1 MPRITIRLKLLLLSV
16 AMLSIPYVGFQYLRE
31 TERYLQSSLEDAL
44 LAVAGALA
52 ISLQDQRNLFRTTDD
67 EHSTT
72 YPLFVHALGY
82 PPHIDGYTDDWASYR
97 LWSDRFPAGIEPTSG
112 APAAAGF
119 ELVVG
124 EHDQYLNVLIE
135 VTDDVHIYQR
145 AGRFGPESADTVE
158 LLLPGTPGKPR
169 RIYLGT
175 AGPGPVTAYSI
186 TENWDFSRTRHPIT
200 NVIGEWRETDTG
212 YVVELRLPLALAGNA
227 LGVVVHD
234 KDALSKPSQA
244 VASVRGR
251 HDALPNALL
260 RTSGQLQR
268 MIARVGLKKGRRI
281 WIINR
286 SGQVLASGG
295 SLASESKRGA
305 INFLYTWVLP
315 SAHDSF
321 EDDLKSAS
329 RLRGAEVLRALN
341 GESATRWRSSPDERA
356 VIVSAAHP
364 VRAGNE
370 LVGAIVV
377 EETTNSIQTLQRDA
391 MASLFNQSIAVFLG
405 VSLILLLYASRL
417 SFRIG
422 RLRDQAEQAIDPY
435 GRVIGSISQ
444 STASDELGDL
454 SRSYSTM
461 LERLAEYNAYLES
474 MAAKLSHE
482 LRTPLAVVSSSLQN
496 LDTLPDTAAA
506 DPYLERA
513 REGMARLH
521 SLVSRL
527 SEAARL
533 EQSVASAEI
542 ARLGLLDLVSGCVE
556 GYRAAYA
563 DRRFELQAGAGEFNI
578 EGSDDLLA
586 QLLDKLISNA
596 VSFGTPDTPI
606 VVLLEELRDEISLTV
621 VNYGSVLPSA
631 MQKQIFN
638 SMVSLREARTD
649 NEPHLGLGL
658 FIARLIA
665 EFHGGSIR
673 AYNLDDANGVA
684 FEVTLPRSNSP
695 LP

>member
-52 ISLQDQRNLFRTTDD
+52 ISLQDQTSLFRSTDD
-67 EHSTT
+67 ENSAT

-82 PPHIDGYTDDWASYR
+82 PPHIDGYTDDWVNYR
-97 LWSDRFPAGIEPTSG
+97 LWSDRFNTGSDPSPGE
-112 APAAAGF
+112 PAAHGF

-124 EHDQYLNVLIE
+124 EHGQYLNVLIE
-135 VTDDVHIYQR
+135 VTDDVHVYQQ
-145 AGRFGPESADTVE
+145 AGSFDPESADTVE
-158 LLLPGTPGKPR
+158 LLLTGANGKPQ

-186 TENWDFSRTRHPIT
+186 TENWDFSATRHPIT
-200 NVIGEWRETDTG
+200 NVIGEWRETASG
-212 YVVELRLPLALAGNA
+212 YVVELRLPLAFAGNA

-234 KDALSKPSQA
+234 KDAPSKPSRA
-244 VASVRGR
+244 VASVRGP
-251 HDALPNALL
+251 HDVLPNVLL

-315 SAHDSF
+315 SANDSF

-370 LVGAIVV
+370 LIGAIVV

-391 MASLFNQSIAVFLG
+391 MASLFNQSIVVFLG
-405 VSLILLLYASRL
+405 VSVILLLYASRL

-422 RLRDQAEQAIDPY
+422 KLRDQAEQAIDPY

-444 STASDELGDL
+444 STANDELGDL
-454 SRSYSTM
+454 SRSYSSM

-496 LDTLPDTAAA
+496 LDDLPDSATAG
-506 DPYLERA
+506 PYLERA

-527 SEAARL
+527 SEASRL
-533 EQSVASAEI
+533 EQSVASAEV
-542 ARLGLLDLVSGCVE
+542 ARIGLLDLVTGCVD
-556 GYRAAYA
+556 GYRAAYD
-563 DRRFELQAGAGEFNI
+563 DRRFELRAEPGEFLI
-578 EGSDDLLA
+578 RGSDDLLA

-596 VSFGTPDTPI
+596 VSFGSPDRPI
-606 VVLLEELRDEISLTV
+606 VVELAESRDEISLTV

-665 EFHGGSIR
+665 EFHGGRIR
-673 AYNLDDANGVA
+673 AYNLEDENGVA
-684 FEVTLPRSNSP
+684 FEVTLPRSN
-695 LP
+695 

>member
-52 ISLQDQRNLFRTTDD
+52 ISLQDQTNLFRTTDD
-67 EHSTT
+67 EHSAT

-82 PPHIDGYTDDWASYR
+82 PPHIDGYTDDWANYR
-97 LWSDRFPAGIEPTSG
+97 LWSDRFTAGTDPMPHD
-112 APAAAGF
+112 PAAHGF

-124 EHDQYLNVLIE
+124 EHGQYLNVLIE
-135 VTDDVHIYQR
+135 ITDDVHVYQE
-145 AGRFGPESADTVE
+145 AGSFGPESADTVE
-158 LLLPGTPGKPR
+158 LLLAGADARPQ

-186 TENWDFSRTRHPIT
+186 TENWDFSETRHPIT
-200 NVIGEWRETDTG
+200 NVIGEWRETATG
-212 YVVELRLPLALAGNA
+212 YVVELRLPLAFIGNA

-234 KDALSKPSQA
+234 KDAPSEPSRA
-244 VASVRGR
+244 VASVRGP
-251 HDALPNALL
+251 HDVLPNALL

-305 INFLYTWVLP
+305 INFLYTWILP
-315 SAHDSF
+315 SANDSF

-391 MASLFNQSIAVFLG
+391 MASLFNQSIVVFLG

-422 RLRDQAEQAIDPY
+422 RLRDQAERAIDPY

-444 STASDELGDL
+444 STANDELGDL
-454 SRSYSTM
+454 SRSYSAM

-496 LDTLPDTAAA
+496 LDALPDSATA

-527 SEAARL
+527 SEASRL
-533 EQSVASAEI
+533 EQSVAGAEVGRI
-542 ARLGLLDLVSGCVE
+542 DLLDLVAGCVD
-556 GYRAAYA
+556 GYRAAYG
-563 DRRFELQAGAGEFNI
+563 DRRFELQAGAGEFTI
-578 EGSDDLLA
+578 QGSDDLLA

-596 VSFGTPDTPI
+596 VSFGAPDQPI
-606 VVLLEELRDEISLTV
+606 VIELAVSRDEISLAV

-665 EFHGGSIR
+665 EFHGGRIR
-673 AYNLDDANGVA
+673 AYNLEEANGVA
-684 FEVTLPRSNSP
+684 FEVTLPRSN
-695 LP
+695 

>member
-1 MPRITIRLKLLLLSV
+1 MPRITIRLKLLMLSV

-31 TERYLQSSLEDAL
+31 TERYLQSSLEDSL

-52 ISLQDQRNLFRTTDD
+52 ISLQDQTSLFRTTDD
-67 EHSTT
+67 EHSAT

-82 PPHIDGYTDDWASYR
+82 PPHIDGYTDDWANYR
-97 LWSDRFPAGIEPTSG
+97 LWSDRFAASNG
-112 APAAAGF
+112 APANKPAEHGF

-124 EHDQYLNVLIE
+124 EHGQYLYLLIE
-135 VTDDVHIYQR
+135 VSDEAYVYQR
-145 AGRFGPESADTVE
+145 ADSFDPASADTVE
-158 LLLPGTPGKPR
+158 LLLTGTDGNPR
-169 RIYLGT
+169 RIFLGT

-186 TENWDFSRTRHPIT
+186 TENWDFSETRHPVT
-200 NVIGEWRETDTG
+200 NVAGEWRETATG
-212 YVVELRLPLALAGNA
+212 YVVELRLPLAFVGDA

-234 KDALSKPSQA
+234 KDAPSA
-244 VASVRGR
+244 PSRTFASVRGA

-260 RTSGQLQR
+260 RTSAQLQR
-268 MIARVGLKKGRRI
+268 MIARVGMKDGRRL

-305 INFLYTWVLP
+305 INFLYTWILP
-315 SAHDSF
+315 SANDSF

-370 LVGAIVV
+370 LIGAIVV

-391 MASLFNQSIAVFLG
+391 MASLFNQSIGVFLG
-405 VSLILLLYASRL
+405 VSLFLLLFASRL

-444 STASDELGDL
+444 SKANDELGDL

-496 LDTLPDTAAA
+496 LDALPDGAA
-506 DPYLERA
+506 DGPYLERA

-527 SEAARL
+527 SEASRL
-533 EQSVASAEI
+533 EQSVASAEVS
-542 ARLGLLDLVSGCVE
+542 RLSLSDLVAGCVE
-556 GYRAAYA
+556 GYRAAYS
-563 DRRFELQAGAGEFNI
+563 DRQFELQMGAGDFMLT
-578 EGSDDLLA
+578 GSDDLLA

-596 VSFGTPDTPI
+596 VSFGAPDQPI
-606 VVLLEELRDEISLTV
+606 VIRLDDLRDAIRLSV

-658 FIARLIA
+658 FIARLVV
-665 EFHGGSIR
+665 EFHGGRIR
-673 AYNLDDANGVA
+673 AHNLDDAVGVA
-684 FEVTLPRSNSP
+684 FEVTLPRSI
-695 LP
+695 

>member
-52 ISLQDQRNLFRTTDD
+52 ISLQDQTNLFRSTDD
-67 EHSTT
+67 DHSAT

-82 PPHIDGYTDDWASYR
+82 PPHIDGYTDDWANYR
-97 LWSDRFPAGIEPTSG
+97 LWSDRFTTSSG
-112 APAAAGF
+112 VSPGAAAGEGF

-124 EHDQYLNVLIE
+124 EHGQYLNLLIE
-135 VTDDVHIYQR
+135 ISDDVRVYQE
-145 AGRFGPESADTVE
+145 AGSFGPESADTVE
-158 LLLPGTPGKPR
+158 LLLPGTNGSPR
-169 RIYLGT
+169 RIFLGT
-175 AGPGPVTAYSI
+175 AGPGPITAYSI
-186 TENWDFSRTRHPIT
+186 TENWDFSETRHPVT
-200 NVIGEWRETDTG
+200 NVLGEWRETATG
-212 YVVELRLPLALAGNA
+212 YVVELRLPLAFAGNA

-234 KDALSKPSQA
+234 KDAPSGPSRTI
-244 VASVRGR
+244 ASVRGS
-251 HDALPNALL
+251 HDVLPNALL

-315 SAHDSF
+315 SANDSF

-370 LVGAIVV
+370 LIGAIVV

-444 STASDELGDL
+444 STANDELGDL
-454 SRSYSTM
+454 SRSYSAM

-496 LDTLPDTAAA
+496 LDALPDGAAEG
-506 DPYLERA
+506 PYLERA
-513 REGMARLH
+513 REGMERLH

-527 SEAARL
+527 SEASRL
-533 EQSVASAEI
+533 EQSVASAEV
-542 ARLGLLDLVSGCVE
+542 ARIDLLDLVTGCVD
-556 GYRAAYA
+556 GYRAAYGE
-563 DRRFELQAGAGEFNI
+563 RRFELKSGPGEFI
-578 EGSDDLLA
+578 IKGSDDLVA
-586 QLLDKLISNA
+586 QLLDKLVSNA
-596 VSFGTPDTPI
+596 VSFGSPAEPI
-606 VVLLEELRDEISLTV
+606 VIKLAESRDAIALTV

-658 FIARLIA
+658 FIARLVA
-665 EFHGGSIR
+665 EFHGGRIR
-673 AYNLDDANGVA
+673 AYNLEDARGVA
-684 FEVTLPRSNSP
+684 FEVTLPRSN
-695 LP
+695 

>member
-1 MPRITIRLKLLLLSV
+1 MPRISIRLKLLLLSM

-52 ISLQDQRNLFRTTDD
+52 ISLQDQTNLFRSTDAD
-67 EHSTT
+67 HSAT
-72 YPLFVHALGY
+72 YPLFVHALAY
-82 PPHIDGYTDDWASYR
+82 PPHIDGYTDDWANYR
-97 LWSDRFPAGIEPTSG
+97 LWSDRFIAGGESSV
-112 APAAAGF
+112 ADPAAPGF

-124 EHDQYLNVLIE
+124 EYGQYLNLLIE
-135 VTDDVHIYQR
+135 ISDDVHVYQQ
-145 AGRFGPESADTVE
+145 AGSFGPETADTVE
-158 LLLPGTPGKPR
+158 LQLTGASGKPQ
-169 RIYLGT
+169 RIFLGT

-186 TENWDFSRTRHPIT
+186 TENWDFSVSRNPIT
-200 NVIGEWRETDTG
+200 NVVGEWRETATG
-212 YVVELRLPLALAGNA
+212 YVVELRLPLAFAGNA
-227 LGVVVHD
+227 LGIIVHD
-234 KDALSKPSQA
+234 KDAPSIPSRA
-244 VASVRGR
+244 VASVHGP
-251 HDALPNALL
+251 HEVLPNALL

-268 MIARVGLKKGRRI
+268 MIARVGLKKGRRV
-281 WIINR
+281 WVINR

-315 SAHDSF
+315 SANDSF

-391 MASLFNQSIAVFLG
+391 MASLFNQSIVVFLG

-444 STASDELGDL
+444 STANDELGDL
-454 SRSYSTM
+454 SRSYSAM

-482 LRTPLAVVSSSLQN
+482 LRTPLAVVSSSLEN
-496 LDTLPDTAAA
+496 LDELPDSKAAG
-506 DPYLERA
+506 PYLERA

-527 SEAARL
+527 SEASRL
-533 EQSVASAEI
+533 EQSVASAEVALI
-542 ARLGLLDLVSGCVE
+542 DLRDVVAGCVE

-563 DRRFELQAGAGEFNI
+563 DRRFELQAVAGDFLVR
-578 EGSDDLLA
+578 GSDDLLA

-596 VSFGTPDTPI
+596 VSFGSPDKPI
-606 VVLLEELRDEISLTV
+606 IVKLAPMREQVALTV
-621 VNYGSVLPSA
+621 VNYGSVLPSE

-649 NEPHLGLGL
+649 SEPHLGLGL

-665 EFHGGSIR
+665 EFHGGRLR
-673 AYNLDDANGVA
+673 AWNLEDADGVA
-684 FEVTLPRSNSP
+684 FELTLPQSN
-695 LP
+695 